1 MVYLLTASR
10 NRRVSAHKR
19 RIIRSRTEARLWLL
33 ALRHLRWDDFGSYRG
48 TLLSLVL
55 DGEQEGP
62 RSLWDIGKYTGA
74 LESGRVHI
82 LVLVLYVYPHVWVK
96 RGTD

>member
-1 MVYLLTASR
+1 M
-10 NRRVSAHKR
+10 
-19 RIIRSRTEARLWLL
+19 EARLWPLV
-33 ALRHLRWDDFGSYRG
+33 LRHLRWDDFGSCRG
-48 TLLSLVL
+48 TLLSVVL

-82 LVLVLYVYPHVWVK
+82 PVLILYVYPHVRVK
-96 RGTD
+96 RGAD